1 MGMFGARFAVFVR
14 RARVLPRPC
23 HATRNLSFWRFH
35 RHRHTVVS
43 TRCFTGLVRVGVKI
57 PRDGNR
63 TNVHGHLLMVISKF
77 GARFAV
83 FPLGHEKNRSNTTEI
98 GRVGTTT
105 MQHLFKNV

>member
-1 MGMFGARFAVFVR
+1 
-14 RARVLPRPC
+14 L
-23 HATRNLSFWRFH
+23 RFH
-35 RHRHTVVS
+35 RHRHPVVS
-43 TRCFTGLVRVGVKI
+43 TRCFTVMVRVGVKI

-63 TNVHGHLLMVISKF
+63 TNVHGHSLMVFSKF